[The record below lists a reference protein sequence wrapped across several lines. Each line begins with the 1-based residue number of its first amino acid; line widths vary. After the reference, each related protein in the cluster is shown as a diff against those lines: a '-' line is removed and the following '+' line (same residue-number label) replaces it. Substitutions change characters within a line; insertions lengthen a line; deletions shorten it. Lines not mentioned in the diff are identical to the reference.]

1 MTAVG
6 FVCFVFGFVF
16 VRWFG
21 VPIERS
27 IFGQS
32 NIFDHIGVP
41 LLYVGF
47 CLMVAGL
54 AVRLWELMP

>member
-1 MTAVG
+1 MTAIG
-6 FVCFVFGFVF
+6 FVSFVLGFVF

-32 NIFDHIGVP
+32 NIFDMIGVP
-41 LLYVGF
+41 LIYIGF
-47 CLMVAGL
+47 GLMVAGL